1 MIPRTILMAEDD
13 PNDIELTML
22 ALEKQTL
29 AQDVVVT
36 RNGAEAL
43 NFLYRQGKYADREQG
58 APILI
63 LLDLKM
69 PKVDGLEV
77 LRTIKSDPNLK
88 TIPVVILTSSNDEQD
103 VIDSYESG
111 ANAYL
116 VKPVAFHQF
125 VNVVQQIGQ
134 FWTVLNHYPQR

>member
-1 MIPRTILMAEDD
+1 
-13 PNDIELTML
+13 
-22 ALEKQTL
+22 
-29 AQDVVVT
+29 
-36 RNGAEAL
+36 
-43 NFLYRQGKYADREQG
+43 
-58 APILI
+58 
-63 LLDLKM
+63 M